1 MKSVGTELFVYIY
14 AYINIYNIIYYHIY
28 GRDSLVAQTVKNL
41 PAMRET
47 WVGKIPWRRKWQP
60 NSVFLPGEFHGQ
72 RSLVGYSPWGC
83 KELDMTERLILSL
96 GSLPRPIPRTEALTV
111 STLGHLAPLLASTL
125 VLLCTVTV
133 ALSSVSSIRQ
143 VAP

>member
-1 MKSVGTELFVYIY
+1 MLCEQSRKIKIFILSSLIPSLYPLQY
-14 AYINIYNIIYYHIY
+14 SWA
-28 GRDSLVAQTVKNL
+28 SLVSQTVKKP
-41 PAMRET
+41 PAMQET

-83 KELDMTERLILSL
+83 KESDMTERLILSL

-125 VLLCTVTV
+125 VLLCTVTL

-143 VAP
+143 VVP